1 LYICFDQSTRF
12 DFKISFVDFHMYNQN
27 KKVQVVDLNLVP
39 YQEAWD
45 MQEKLMSD
53 ISDIKLANR
62 NAAQNETFITPNYL
76 LFCQHPHVYTL
87 GKSGDPSHL
96 LMQEKFL
103 HTINA
108 TFFKTN
114 RGGDITYHGPGQ
126 LVGYPIFDL
135 ENFYTDIHLYL
146 RMLEE
151 AIILTCQDFGLIVGR
166 IKGLTG
172 VWVNHESD
180 QARKICAFGVKA
192 SRWISMHGFA
202 FNVKPDLSYF
212 SHIVPCGISELGV
225 TSLCQ
230 ELGFDVGECEVQEI
244 VLGHLSI
251 LFGFEIIRVP
261 RETLGQINS
270 STRST

>member
-1 LYICFDQSTRF
+1 MIRR
-12 DFKISFVDFHMYNQN
+12 VEPHMYHQN

-45 MQEKLMSD
+45 IQERIMAE
-53 ISDIKLANR
+53 ISEIKLANR
-62 NAAQNETFITPNYL
+62 DRTQNEISITPNYL

-87 GKSGDPSHL
+87 GKSGDASHL
-96 LMQEKFL
+96 LMREEFL

-151 AIILTCQDFGLIVGR
+151 AIILTCQDYGVVAGR
-166 IKGLTG
+166 INGLTG

-202 FNVKPDLSYF
+202 LNVNSDLSYF
-212 SHIVPCGISELGV
+212 SHIVPCGISEKGV
-225 TSLCQ
+225 TSLSH
-230 ELGFDVGECEVQEI
+230 ELGVGVNEIEVKEA
-244 VLGHLSI
+244 VLGHLSN

-261 RETLGQINS
+261 RETISL
-270 STRST
+270 

>member
-1 LYICFDQSTRF
+1 
-12 DFKISFVDFHMYNQN
+12 MYHQN
-27 KKVQVVDLNLVP
+27 KKVQVVDLSLVS

-45 MQEKLMSD
+45 MQERLMSD

-62 NAAQNETFITPNYL
+62 NISRNDTVATPNYL
-76 LFCQHPHVYTL
+76 LFCEHPHVYTL

-96 LMQEKFL
+96 LMREEFL

-108 TFFKTN
+108 NFYKTN

-126 LVGYPIFDL
+126 LVGYPVFDL

-151 AIILTCQDFGLIVGR
+151 AIILTCQDYGLVAGR
-166 IKGLTG
+166 INGLTG
-172 VWVNHESD
+172 VWINHEFG
-180 QARKICAFGVKA
+180 QARKICAFGVKV

-212 SHIVPCGISELGV
+212 SHIVPCGISEKGV
-225 TSLCQ
+225 TSLSQ
-230 ELGFDVGECEVQEI
+230 ELGVDINELDVKNI
-244 VLGHLSI
+244 VLGHLSA
-251 LFGFEIIRVP
+251 LFGFEIICVP
-261 RETLGQINS
+261 RETLPV
-270 STRST
+270 

>member
-1 LYICFDQSTRF
+1 
-12 DFKISFVDFHMYNQN
+12 MYHQN
-27 KKVQVVDLNLVP
+27 KKVQVVDVNLVP

-45 MQEKLMSD
+45 MQEKLMAE
-53 ISDIKLANR
+53 ISEIKLANR
-62 NAAQNETFITPNYL
+62 DRAQSEINITPNYL

-87 GKSGDPSHL
+87 GKSGDASHL
-96 LMQEKFL
+96 LMREEFL

-151 AIILTCQDFGLIVGR
+151 AIILTCQDYGLIAGR
-166 IKGLTG
+166 INGLTG

-202 FNVKPDLSYF
+202 FNINSDLSYF
-212 SHIVPCGISELGV
+212 SHIVPCGISEKGV
-225 TSLCQ
+225 TSLSH
-230 ELGFDVGECEVQEI
+230 ELGVGVNEKEVKEA
-244 VLGHLSI
+244 VLGHLSN

-261 RETLGQINS
+261 RETIS
-270 STRST
+270 A

>member
-1 LYICFDQSTRF
+1 MIRR
-12 DFKISFVDFHMYNQN
+12 IEPNMYHQN

-45 MQEKLMSD
+45 MQEKLMAE
-53 ISDIKLANR
+53 ISEIKLANR
-62 NAAQNETFITPNYL
+62 DRAQSEINITPNYL

-87 GKSGDPSHL
+87 GKSGDASHL
-96 LMQEKFL
+96 LMREEFL

-151 AIILTCQDFGLIVGR
+151 AIILTCQDYGLIAGR
-166 IKGLTG
+166 INGLTG
-172 VWVNHESD
+172 VWVNQESD

-202 FNVKPDLSYF
+202 FNINSDLSYF
-212 SHIVPCGISELGV
+212 SHIVPCGISEKGV
-225 TSLCQ
+225 TSLSH
-230 ELGFDVGECEVQEI
+230 ELGVGVNEIEVKEA
-244 VLGHLSI
+244 VLGHLSN

-261 RETLGQINS
+261 RETIS
-270 STRST
+270 A

>member
-1 LYICFDQSTRF
+1 MIRR
-12 DFKISFVDFHMYNQN
+12 IEPNMYHQN
-27 KKVQVVDLNLVP
+27 KKVQVVDVNLVP

-45 MQEKLMSD
+45 MQEKLMAE
-53 ISDIKLANR
+53 ISEIKLANR
-62 NAAQNETFITPNYL
+62 DRAQSEINITPNYL

-87 GKSGDPSHL
+87 GKSGDASHL
-96 LMQEKFL
+96 LMREEFL

-151 AIILTCQDFGLIVGR
+151 AIILTCQDYGLIAGR
-166 IKGLTG
+166 INGLTG

-202 FNVKPDLSYF
+202 FNINSDLSYF
-212 SHIVPCGISELGV
+212 SHIVPCGISEKGVTTLSHELGV
-225 TSLCQ
+225 GVN
-230 ELGFDVGECEVQEI
+230 EIEVKEA
-244 VLGHLSI
+244 VLEHLSN

-261 RETLGQINS
+261 RETIS
-270 STRST
+270 V

>member
-1 LYICFDQSTRF
+1 
-12 DFKISFVDFHMYNQN
+12 MYHQN
-27 KKVQVVDLNLVP
+27 KKVQVVDLNLVQ

-45 MQEKLMSD
+45 MQESLMTE
-53 ISDIKLANR
+53 ISEIKLANR
-62 NAAQNETFITPNYL
+62 DRTQNEISVTPNYL

-87 GKSGDPSHL
+87 GKSGDASHL
-96 LMQEKFL
+96 LMREEFL

-108 TFFKTN
+108 TFLKTN

-151 AIILTCQDFGLIVGR
+151 AIILTCRDYGLVAGR
-166 IKGLTG
+166 INGLTG
-172 VWVNHESD
+172 VWINHESD

-202 FNVKPDLSYF
+202 FNVNSDLSYF
-212 SHIVPCGISELGV
+212 SHIVPCGISEKGV
-225 TSLCQ
+225 TSLSH
-230 ELGFDVGECEVQEI
+230 ELGVDVNEIEVKEV
-244 VLGHLSI
+244 VLGHLSD
-251 LFGFEIIRVP
+251 LFGFEIIHVP
-261 RETLGQINS
+261 RETIS
-270 STRST
+270 V

>member
-1 LYICFDQSTRF
+1 MIRR
-12 DFKISFVDFHMYNQN
+12 IEPNMYHQN
-27 KKVQVVDLNLVP
+27 KKVQVVDVNLVP

-45 MQEKLMSD
+45 MQEKLMAE
-53 ISDIKLANR
+53 ISEIKLANR
-62 NAAQNETFITPNYL
+62 DRAQSEISITPNYL

-87 GKSGDPSHL
+87 GKSGDASHL
-96 LMQEKFL
+96 LMREEFL

-151 AIILTCQDFGLIVGR
+151 AIILTCQDYGLIAGR
-166 IKGLTG
+166 INGLTG
-172 VWVNHESD
+172 VWVNQESD

-202 FNVKPDLSYF
+202 FNINSDLSYF
-212 SHIVPCGISELGV
+212 SHIVPCGISEKGV
-225 TSLCQ
+225 TSLSH
-230 ELGFDVGECEVQEI
+230 ELGVGVNEIEVKEA
-244 VLGHLSI
+244 VLGHLSN

-261 RETLGQINS
+261 RETVS
-270 STRST
+270 A

>member
-1 LYICFDQSTRF
+1 MIRR
-12 DFKISFVDFHMYNQN
+12 VEPHMYQQN

-45 MQEKLMSD
+45 MQERLMTE
-53 ISDIKLANR
+53 ISEIKLANR
-62 NAAQNETFITPNYL
+62 DRIQSEISITPNYL

-87 GKSGDPSHL
+87 GKSGDASHL
-96 LMQEKFL
+96 LMREEFL

-151 AIILTCQDFGLIVGR
+151 AIIFTCQDYGLTAGR
-166 IKGLTG
+166 INGLTG

-202 FNVKPDLSYF
+202 FNVNTDLSYF
-212 SHIVPCGISELGV
+212 SHIVPCGISEKGV
-225 TSLCQ
+225 TSLSH
-230 ELGFDVGECEVQEI
+230 ELGAVVNEIDVKEA
-244 VLGHLSI
+244 VLGHLSN
-251 LFGFEIIRVP
+251 LFEFEIIRVP
-261 RETLGQINS
+261 RETIS
-270 STRST
+270 I